1 MSKGTIKKVAGPL
14 VIASG
19 MRDANM
25 FDVVRVSDE
34 RLIGEIIEIHG
45 DEASIQVYEET
56 SGLGPGEPV
65 ESMDVPLSVELG
77 PGLLTSIYDGIQRP
91 LDDIMKET
99 GSNNLKRGV
108 EVPSLKR
115 DKKWQFVPTVK
126 AGDTVTLTVKTENL
140 PAEGWNAIQMSVD
153 YDDALVP
160 AGTYEIGA
168 GLKDGKAE
176 ANNNAIAQVTF
187 KNAANEDVKP
197 IQIGLISVA
206 AQTANGDLLTIPFT
220 VAEDVEAGAELSFTA
235 NVSTFVRANIEGTTW
250 KEPTTVATVE
260 EKTAKVTVEKAAS
273 ITWGDANGDGS
284 VDSMDALAVLQH
296 EAGLQLLEG
305 DNLTAADVD
314 GVTGVDSMDA
324 LAILQREAGIIDHF
338 VVEVA

>member
-1 MSKGTIKKVAGPL
+1 MNTSLRKLVAAVSSLAIAATLP
-14 VIASG
+14 IASLAVSAE
-19 MRDANM
+19 DAAPT
-25 FDVVRVSDE
+25 
-34 RLIGEIIEIHG
+34 I
-45 DEASIQVYEET
+45 SIVA
-56 SGLGPGEPV
+56 
-65 ESMDVPLSVELG
+65 
-77 PGLLTSIYDGIQRP
+77 
-91 LDDIMKET
+91 
-99 GSNNLKRGV
+99 
-108 EVPSLKR
+108 
-115 DKKWQFVPTVK
+115 DKTTVK

-324 LAILQREAGIIDHF
+324 LAILQKEAGTNDHF

>member
-1 MSKGTIKKVAGPL
+1 MNTSLRKLVAAVSSLAIAATLP
-14 VIASG
+14 IASLAVSAE
-19 MRDANM
+19 DAAPT
-25 FDVVRVSDE
+25 
-34 RLIGEIIEIHG
+34 I
-45 DEASIQVYEET
+45 SIVA
-56 SGLGPGEPV
+56 
-65 ESMDVPLSVELG
+65 
-77 PGLLTSIYDGIQRP
+77 
-91 LDDIMKET
+91 
-99 GSNNLKRGV
+99 
-108 EVPSLKR
+108 
-115 DKKWQFVPTVK
+115 DKTTVK

-176 ANNNAIAQVTF
+176 ANNDAIAQVTF

-235 NVSTFVRANIEGTTW
+235 NVSTFVRANIEDTTW

-260 EKTAKVTVEKAAS
+260 EKTAKVTVEDAAPAL
-273 ITWGDANGDGS
+273 WGDANNDGT
-284 VDSMDALAVLQH
+284 VD
-296 EAGLQLLEG
+296 
-305 DNLTAADVD
+305 T
-314 GVTGVDSMDA
+314 MDA
-324 LAILQREAGIIDHF
+324 LAIMQHDAELSELSEAGLALADVNNDDAVDTMDALAIMQYDAELITEF
-338 VVEVA
+338 PVEAA